1 MAKTANV
8 IARVEPEI
16 KEQAEAILSQL
27 GVPASMAINLLY
39 RQIILNNGLPFSL
52 TIPSKLPTRDEMTTA
67 QFDTMMQNGL
77 DAALE
82 NHSRPTA
89 EVFAELMEGL

>member
-1 MAKTANV
+1 MAKTSNV

-52 TIPSKLPTRDEMTTA
+52 TLPPRTPARDEMNGA
-67 QFDTMMQNGL
+67 EFDAMLQRGL
-77 DAALE
+77 DAARE
-82 NHSRPTA
+82 NRSFPA
-89 EVFAELMEGL
+89 QEVFSELTKGL

>member
-52 TIPSKLPTRDEMTTA
+52 TIPSKLPAHDEMTTA
-67 QFDTMMQNGL
+67 QFDAMIQAGL
-77 DAALE
+77 DAAHE
-82 NHSRPTA
+82 NRSRSA
-89 EVFAELMEGL
+89 ADVFSELMEGL

>member
-52 TIPSKLPTRDEMTTA
+52 TIPSRLPARDEMSVEEFNA
-67 QFDTMMQNGL
+67 MMQRGM
-77 DAALE
+77 DAAQE
-82 NHSRPTA
+82 NRSRPA
-89 EVFAELMEGL
+89 KDVFSELMEGL